1 MKTIDAMEDEC
12 LASSARQ
19 ELREEHNQLVVKLC
33 ASTRLP
39 FHATLLQFSEA
50 LLAGKEEALS

>member
-1 MKTIDAMEDEC
+1 MEDEC

-39 FHATLLQFSEA
+39 FHATLPQFSEA